1 MARILLAED
10 EESMRTF
17 LVRSLER
24 VGHDVCSVADG
35 FEALPHIATGEFDVL
50 VTDIVMPG
58 MDGLELAR
66 RASVEMP
73 QLRVI
78 FITGFAAV
86 ALNNQATKRTD
97 AKVLSKPFHLRTLV
111 DEIDRVLASS

>member
-1 MARILLAED
+1 MAKILLAED
-10 EESMRTF
+10 DESMRVF
-17 LVRSLER
+17 LARSLER
-24 VGHDVCSVADG
+24 VGHEVQAVGDG
-35 FEALPHIATGEFDVL
+35 FEALPHIANENFDIL

-73 QLRVI
+73 GLRVI

-86 ALNNQATKRTD
+86 ALNNQSAQPADSKI
-97 AKVLSKPFHLRTLV
+97 LSKPFHLNALV
-111 DEIDRVLASS
+111 DEIDRVLGAA

>member
-10 EESMRTF
+10 DESMRAF
-17 LVRSLER
+17 LLRSLEK
-24 VGHDVCSVADG
+24 VGHEVCAVGDG
-35 FEALPHIATGEFDVL
+35 FAALPHIANDDFDLL

-66 RASVEMP
+66 RASVELP
-73 QLRVI
+73 ELKVI

-86 ALNNQATKRTD
+86 ALNSKTAGPAD
-97 AKVLSKPFHLRTLV
+97 AKVLSKPFHLNTLV
-111 DEIDRVLASS
+111 DEIDRVLSVH